1 MEISLSQVINRAPNV
16 GADRSVHAVIFS
28 DIHAPV
34 HSTDWVRRA
43 LGYSETLD
51 DSRVAV
57 VAGDTCDFASLA
69 FHAPH
74 QTPPS
79 TEEEVTAARQVLGA
93 IAEHFDKV
101 YVTFGNHE
109 HRASRRLPDLTPSLV
124 MHMLVDGLPNNVTA
138 SPYWY
143 SWLNQ
148 KKWFVVHPEKYSKD
162 VLKVARKISDD
173 MSLAE
178 GRPVS
183 VIAGHEHH
191 GAKAAVGQNRVVICN
206 PTLQDYNKTAYL
218 THHHLSQGYP
228 PWAQG
233 FTHVRPDGGSRVF
246 SYEDAPYLDS
256 LSRRRR

>member
-1 MEISLSQVINRAPNV
+1 MESYLAQVINRAPNV
-16 GADRSVHAVIFS
+16 GADRSVDAIILS
-28 DIHAPV
+28 DIHAPF
-34 HSTDWVRRA
+34 HSTEWLGRA
-43 LGYSETLD
+43 IRYGETLD
-51 DSRVAV
+51 SRRVAV

-74 QTPPS
+74 
-79 TEEEVTAARQVLGA
+79 TAAPTTEQELASAREVLTR
-93 IAEHFDKV
+93 IADAFDKV

-109 HRASRRLPDLTPSLV
+109 HRASRKLPNLTPTLV
-124 MHMLVDGLPNNVTA
+124 MHMMVDGLPDNVTA
-138 SPYWY
+138 SPFWY

-191 GAKAAVGQNRVVICN
+191 GAKAAVGASRVVICN
-206 PTLQDYNKTAYL
+206 PTLQDYNKTSYL